1 MPDAFDVIVIG
12 GGSAGLT
19 AAAFVGGLGKRVA
32 LVEREHIGGDC
43 TWTGCVPSKALLKVG
58 KIAHTARTAHKYGIQ
73 AQPPTT
79 DMTAVRAYIDAAIAE
94 LYQHETPEATAKRG
108 VEVVIGDAQF
118 IDPHSIRV
126 GAQTLRAKR
135 FIVATGGRALIPS
148 IPGLSGVKYHTN
160 ATIFRNDHLPKHLLI
175 MGAGPIGMELGQAYS
190 RLGAQVT
197 IIGEVVLPRD
207 EPEAVEV
214 MKRVFVAEGI
224 SIVEALVGAAHQDG
238 ECIRLTL
245 RDGRTVEGDM
255 LLVAVG
261 RTPNVETLAL
271 DKAGVLVEGAGIP
284 VSAQLGTNI
293 PHIYACGDVTTGPK
307 FTHYAGWQGSI
318 AGRNAVLPVKAKGV
332 RARVPWVTFTD
343 PEIAHV
349 GMTEREARAQY
360 GDAVKTYTFS
370 TRNGDRTV
378 VEDDT
383 EGFVKLVYR
392 GSGDLLGATVV
403 AERAGEMIIEYSLVI
418 EKKISLRA
426 LSGVMH
432 AYPTYSDVAKQAMF
446 RLMIGELLESTAGRV
461 FKGLVRLLP

>member
-1 MPDAFDVIVIG
+1 MAEAFDVIVIG

-58 KIAHTARTAHKYGIQ
+58 KIAHTVRTAQKYGIH
-73 AQPPTT
+73 AQSPST
-79 DMTAVRAYIDAAIAE
+79 DMPTVRAYINAAIAE

-108 VEVVIGDAQF
+108 VEVVLGDAHF
-118 IDPHSIRV
+118 LDPHSIV
-126 GAQTLRAKR
+126 VNGKTLRAKR
-135 FIVATGGRALIPS
+135 FIVATGGRALIPP

-160 ATIFRNDHLPKHLLI
+160 ATLFRNDRVPKHLLI
-175 MGAGPIGMELGQAYS
+175 MGAGPIGMEIGQAYA

-197 IIGEVVLPRD
+197 IIGEQVLPRD
-207 EPEAVEV
+207 EPEATAVI
-214 MKRVFVAEGI
+214 KRVFTAEGI
-224 SIVEALVGAAHQDG
+224 TLVESLVSAAHQEG
-238 ECIRLTL
+238 ECIQLTL
-245 RDGRTVEGDM
+245 KGGRMVEGDM

-271 DKAGVLVEGAGIP
+271 DKAEVTVEKAGIP
-284 VSAQLGTNI
+284 VNAHLQTNI

-318 AGRNAVLPVKAKGV
+318 AGRNAVLPIKANGL
-332 RARVPWVTFTD
+332 RALVPWVTFTD

-349 GMTEREARAQY
+349 GMTEGEACAKY

-370 TRNGDRTV
+370 TRSGDRTV

-403 AERAGEMIIEYSLVI
+403 AERAGEMILEYALVI
-418 EKKISLRA
+418 AKKISLRA
-426 LSGVMH
+426 LTGVMH

-446 RLMIGELLESTAGRV
+446 RMMIAELLESTAGRV
-461 FKGLVRLLP
+461 FKSLVKLLP